1 MSALRP
7 AGVLALLVILCAP
20 LVAAESPCRDPFES
34 GKKFARALLG
44 YTPNDFRRADALGTP
59 TEMKPGD
66 DADAYLYDLDESCKL
81 VVIVM
86 RDNITRSVALVTTQ
100 ESEEFAST
108 VHGEYLEVTPD
119 DFVPVGEWAP
129 PFQWG
134 DVRVEWKREGRNNQ
148 AIFLWSGTGDRPNL
162 PLTVEGIWERVG
174 DTYAGMRVRVA
185 YQRGEMVAVVT
196 QRAAAGGSFDVGMT
210 KWAGIE
216 SISDRRFTFD
226 DLYTTGRR
234 RASLLEL
241 DGDRLYTALIDGE
254 GAAVG
259 QAQTWVRVAY

>member
-1 MSALRP
+1 MSPIRP
-7 AGVLALLVILCAP
+7 LVALLFVLLAAP
-20 LVAAESPCRDPFES
+20 PAAAESPCHTPFES

-44 YTPNDFRRADALGTP
+44 SAPSDFRSADALGTP
-59 TEMKPGD
+59 KEMKPGD
-66 DADAYLYDLDESCKL
+66 DIDAYVYDLDETCTLL
-81 VVIVM
+81 VMVTH
-86 RDNITRSVALVTTQ
+86 DNRTRGVVLVAEQ
-100 ESEEFAST
+100 SSEEFAST
-108 VHGEYLEVTPD
+108 VHGEYLEVTPH
-119 DFVPVGEWAP
+119 DFTPVGEWVP

-134 DVRVEWKREGRNNQ
+134 DVRVEWRQEGRNNQ
-148 AIFLWSGTGDRPNL
+148 ALFTWDGPGDRPSL
-162 PLTVEGIWERVG
+162 PPTLEGAWERVG
-174 DTYAGMRVRVA
+174 DTYAGMRIRIV
-185 YQRGEMVAVVT
+185 YQDGERVAVVT
-196 QRAAAGGSFDVGMT
+196 KRAAAGGSFDVGMT

-226 DLYTTGRR
+226 DLYSTGRR